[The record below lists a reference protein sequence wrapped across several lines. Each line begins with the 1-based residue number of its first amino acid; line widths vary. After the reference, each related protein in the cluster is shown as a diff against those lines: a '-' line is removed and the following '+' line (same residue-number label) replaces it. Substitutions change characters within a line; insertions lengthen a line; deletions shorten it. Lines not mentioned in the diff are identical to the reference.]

1 MKENKFQTWIS
12 LARIENLLL
21 RLVKSS
27 RIFLI
32 DIGLLKEVGSEIM
45 QHYLSK
51 RLAEIFLVVTT
62 TGYRPSLQKTVI
74 RMEGS
79 KNLNL

>member
-1 MKENKFQTWIS
+1 VSKSQTWIS
-12 LARIENLLL
+12 LAQIENLLL

-45 QHYLSK
+45 QLYLSK
-51 RLAEIFLVVTT
+51 LLAEIFLVVTT
-62 TGYRPSLQKTVI
+62 TGYRPSLQKMEI

-79 KNLNL
+79 KNMNL